1 MILNWNPKSTEHN
14 VREVLRTLAEEYPL
28 QESAQNVNLILE
40 KTDEMAALMVS
51 DVPFSTFS
59 LSVTMLSQPFMD
71 FSEAVYNPSVLYV
84 FPAN

>member
-40 KTDEMAALMVS
+40 KGDDPAVLRVTCRDNCWFVS
-51 DVPFSTFS
+51 
-59 LSVTMLSQPFMD
+59 
-71 FSEAVYNPSVLYV
+71 
-84 FPAN
+84 